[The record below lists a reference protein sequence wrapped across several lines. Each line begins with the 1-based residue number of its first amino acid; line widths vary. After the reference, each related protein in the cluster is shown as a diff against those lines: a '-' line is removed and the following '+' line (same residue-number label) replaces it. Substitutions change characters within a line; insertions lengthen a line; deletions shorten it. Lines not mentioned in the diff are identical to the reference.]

1 MGKKKSVALIV
12 IMVIVLVGLTFLS
25 VASFPLS
32 SPYHFK
38 PLLGN
43 IRLSTDLGGGYYTVY
58 YPEGVI
64 SQEEYDLLVNSET
77 GSDAVETY
85 TKHKGIYYSD
95 EIAADDG
102 SISESFVEE
111 FNTAFRTLQ
120 ERFESKN
127 YPGYSVKL
135 QDDYT
140 IRVEIPSSK
149 DPETG
154 NFRESP
160 QTLFDTLGNDG
171 AAYFADESGDE
182 LMRLDSETVKSTAI
196 GVGTDGGYG
205 VIFNFTSEGQ
215 SEFYEATSV
224 LMNDAASD
232 NSDTTGG
239 TTIQASLFLHVGD
252 TAIVETTIE
261 SVLNQQS
268 VFIGGGFSTPEA
280 AETVTCLINSV
291 LDEENVF
298 DLQLE
303 APDYYEFGPTMGD
316 NIALV
321 VAIVFGVLILAM
333 AVYSIVCYRGMG
345 LAHVLSFITFALL
358 MVLFLSLIDAVVLN
372 MAGVLAI
379 LAVSALLCGFDWY
392 AFKNIADEFATG
404 KTLTASIKEGYKKSL
419 ALTIDVHVVLFVAA
433 LLLYFVA
440 TGAALYMSLILM
452 FGTVISA
459 ACSLGVTRFFFYV
472 LLAQP
477 KNKIAFCNF
486 KREETEDE

>member
-77 GSDAVETY
+77 DSDAAETY
-85 TKHKGIYYSD
+85 TKHKGVYYSD
-95 EIAADDG
+95 EIAGDDG
-102 SISESFVEE
+102 SVSESFLEE
-111 FNTAFRTLQ
+111 FDIAFRALQ

-140 IRVEIPSSK
+140 IRVEVPYT
-149 DPETG
+149 D
-154 NFRESP
+154 ESAS
-160 QTLFDTLGNDG
+160 TLFDTLGSDG
-171 AAYFADESGDE
+171 GAYFADESGNE
-182 LMRLDSETVKSTAI
+182 LMRLDSDYVRGTSVGI
-196 GVGTDGGYG
+196 GTDGSYG
-205 VIFNFTSEGQ
+205 VIFDFTSEGQ
-215 SEFYEATSV
+215 DAFADVTTELMSSSSSSSSSTTTSAT
-224 LMNDAASD
+224 LA
-232 NSDTTGG
+232 
-239 TTIQASLFLHVGD
+239 LYVGD
-252 TAIVETTIE
+252 TALLQTSIS
-261 SVLNQQS
+261 SVLNQAS
-268 VFIGGGFSTPEA
+268 VFVGGGFDTPQA
-280 AETVTCLINSV
+280 VETITSLVNSV
-291 LDEENVF
+291 LDEEMVF

-303 APDYYEFGPTMGD
+303 APQYYEFGPTMGA
-316 NIALV
+316 NAGLI
-321 VAIVFGVLILAM
+321 VAIVFGVLTLVM
-333 AVYSIVCYRGMG
+333 AVYSIIRYRGMG
-345 LAHVLSFITFALL
+345 LAHVFGFITFALL
-358 MVLFLSLIDAVVLN
+358 MILCLSLIETVVLN

-379 LAVSALLCGFDWY
+379 LATATLLCGFDWY

-404 KTLTASIKEGYKKSL
+404 KTLTASIKAGYKKSL
-419 ALTIDVHVVLFVAA
+419 ALTIDVHVVLFLAA
-433 LLLYFVA
+433 LILYFAA
-440 TGAALYMSLILM
+440 TGAVFYMATILL
-452 FGTVISA
+452 FGTALSA

-472 LLAQP
+472 FLAQP

-486 KREETEDE
+486 KREETEDA